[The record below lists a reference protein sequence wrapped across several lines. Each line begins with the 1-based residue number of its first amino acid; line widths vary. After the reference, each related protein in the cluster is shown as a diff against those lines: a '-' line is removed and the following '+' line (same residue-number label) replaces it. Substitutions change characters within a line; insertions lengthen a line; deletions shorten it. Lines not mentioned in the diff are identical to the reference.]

1 MAQPRPAS
9 RERAGVSG
17 ASRVGMVSALL
28 AGRRPA
34 GADMPTTLESV
45 DMLPSWSGEL
55 ANLYYRARSCRDRAC
70 KQRYWRRI
78 AREKKRLLLGG
89 VPYLELHL
97 VTRCLARPGERS
109 SEERLR
115 SYRSQLPLF

>member
-1 MAQPRPAS
+1 
-9 RERAGVSG
+9 
-17 ASRVGMVSALL
+17 
-28 AGRRPA
+28 
-34 GADMPTTLESV
+34 MPTTLESA

-78 AREKKRLLLGG
+78 AVEKKRLLLGG

-97 VTRCLARPGERS
+97 VTRVLARPADAGAVQ
-109 SEERLR
+109 RLR
-115 SYRSQLPLF
+115 SYKSQVPLF